1 MDVHVLHG
9 TLKRTHLGD
18 RHDRADVVERMAAA
32 LVQHDLVLVLLTRIA
47 ERGAEQ
53 EPVELR
59 LGQEKG
65 ALLLDRVL
73 GREQEERRGEPAR
86 DAVHGH
92 LPLGHRLEERRLR
105 LLGGAV
111 DLVDEHD
118 VGEDRPR
125 PELEVA
131 RLLVE
136 DRRARDVAGL
146 QIGRALDPRRDR
158 ALDRGRDG
166 AREHRLRRAG
176 NVLEEHVTLAGER
189 GEDERDLGA
198 FAADDLLDAGV
209 QPGGDLDRRRTRGF
223 PARERLDASQT
234 RPGIG
239 GVSRAAGCGRWPP
252 GRVVLVR
259 HVDRVSLTGSARRRP
274 CSKHT
279 RLPAALH
286 SGRSGG
292 RITARP
298 VIRGRTSDG
307 DCGSSPRSSST
318 ISSPLASM
326 AASVS
331 RFG

>member
-1 MDVHVLHG
+1 MTPSTVTCRSAIASRSADCVFWVARLISSTST
-9 TLKRTHLGD
+9 TLAKIG
-18 RHDRADVVERMAAA
+18 
-32 LVQHDLVLVLLTRIA
+32 
-47 ERGAEQ
+47 
-53 EPVELR
+53 P
-59 LGQEKG
+59 
-65 ALLLDRVL
+65 
-73 GREQEERRGEPAR
+73 GE
-86 DAVHGH
+86 V
-92 LPLGHRLEERRLR
+92 
-105 LLGGAV
+105 
-111 DLVDEHD
+111 
-118 VGEDRPR
+118 
-125 PELEVA
+125 EVA

-136 DRRARDVAGL
+136 DRRARDVARL

-166 AREHRLRRAG
+166 TREHRLRRAG

-239 GVSRAAGCGRWPP
+239 GISRAAGCGRWPP

-274 CSKHT
+274 WSKHT

-286 SGRSGG
+286 SKAVGPTAAPVVPTTGPAVGATTRPAVGV
-292 RITARP
+292 TARP